1 MRIKIGQF
9 EFTECWDGVLYKKL
23 SNYPEITDWE
33 IQNILDFIAYEER
46 HGRTCDLEGDEEIL
60 AKIRDAAAR
69 GAGERLAPPPVIREC
84 TACPTY
90 RGCLTDFVCHTAPVE
105 NAKEIF
111 ACGALRSA
119 VLARNE
125 SAETLA
131 REARNAA
138 HDPADYFDYV
148 MFAWGNCQAGDR
160 LVMERKLGRF
170 PNERDLSADFT
181 PGVRF
186 FFRYDDLVRHP
197 AATFDGVLPVKVKN
211 EVVLQDRLYASVVPA
226 AEREVIQPCVPDV
239 LADRVFYLENDCPDI
254 WAWSEK
260 VCEFVKTMGEKQCEK

>member
-33 IQNILDFIAYEER
+33 IQNLLDFIAYEER
-46 HGRTCDLEGDEEIL
+46 HGRPCEVEGDESIL
-60 AKIRDAAAR
+60 SKLREAAR
-69 GAGERLAPPPVIREC
+69 SERERLAPPPIIREC

-105 NAKEIF
+105 NAKQIF

-119 VLARNE
+119 VRARNE

-138 HDPADYFDYV
+138 RDPADYFDYV

-170 PNERDLSADFT
+170 PNDFQSC
-181 PGVRF
+181 G
-186 FFRYDDLVRHP
+186 H
-197 AATFDGVLPVKVKN
+197 
-211 EVVLQDRLYASVVPA
+211 
-226 AEREVIQPCVPDV
+226 C
-239 LADRVFYLENDCPDI
+239 
-254 WAWSEK
+254 
-260 VCEFVKTMGEKQCEK
+260 

>member
-9 EFTECWDGVLYKKL
+9 AFTECWDGVLYKKL

-33 IQNILDFIAYEER
+33 IQNLLDFIAYEQR
-46 HGRTCDLEGDEEIL
+46 QGRSCELEGEEAIL
-60 AKIRDAAAR
+60 AKIREAAQGKR
-69 GAGERLAPPPVIREC
+69 ERLAPPPVIREC

-90 RGCLTDFVCHTAPVE
+90 RGCRTDFVCHTAPVE
-105 NAKEIF
+105 KAKEIF

-119 VLARNE
+119 VRTRNE
-125 SAETLA
+125 RAEVLA
-131 REARNAA
+131 QEARNAA
-138 HDPADYFDYV
+138 HDPPDYFDYV

-186 FFRYDDLVRHP
+186 FFRYDTLIRHP
-197 AATFDGVLPVKVKN
+197 AATFDGVLPLKVKD
-211 EVVLQDRLYASVVPA
+211 EVVLKDWVHAIIVPA
-226 AEREVIQPCVPDV
+226 AERGALQVCVQED

-260 VCEFVKTMGEKQCEK
+260 VYEFIKTIGG